1 MEKTSIDISVIVPVY
16 KVEKYVERCVR
27 SLMEQTLKDNIEF
40 IFVDDCS
47 PDNSLAIL
55 QETIRQYPQREP
67 AVTVLHHDRNRG
79 VAAARQTGFAR
90 ATGKYIIHCDAD
102 DWTEPQLYE
111 TLLHTAEQHGA
122 DIVGCAYYANRP
134 AETEIVDYPFDEET
148 LDTINR
154 SEPSLLYCALWN
166 KLIKKELYTANGIR
180 CFEKINMYEDVGVTT
195 RLRAMSAKT
204 IFVHTPLYHYNQ
216 ENCNAMTAQLSPS
229 AISQQIECAALL
241 ERWFDERRLT
251 QFKPQIDAIKFFS
264 KLGLIVVPASADPRR
279 WRQTFPETNANGWR
293 YGSVSLVNKLLVTLV
308 RYDLIAAYNAA
319 GKIKNLLRGNRSC

>member
-67 AVTVLHHDRNRG
+67 AVTILHHDRNQG
-79 VAAARQTGFAR
+79 LAAARQTGFAR
-90 ATGKYIIHCDAD
+90 ATGKYIIHCDSD

-111 TLLHTAEQHGA
+111 TLLHAAEQHQA
-122 DIVGCAYYANRP
+122 DIVGCAYYANYP

-154 SEPSLLYCALWN
+154 SEPSLLYCAVWN
-166 KLIKKELYTANGIR
+166 KLIKKELYTVNDIR
-180 CFEKINMYEDVGVTT
+180 WFEKINMYEDVGVTT

-204 IFVHTPLYHYNQ
+204 VFVHTPLYHYNQ
-216 ENCNAMTAQLSPS
+216 ENCNAMTARLSPA
-229 AISQQIECAALL
+229 AISQQFECAALL
-241 ERWFDERRLT
+241 ERWFDERGLT
-251 QFKPQIDAIKFFS
+251 RFKPQIDAIKFFS
-264 KLGLIVVPASADPRR
+264 KLGLLVVSASADPRK

-293 YGSVSLVNKLLVTLV
+293 YESISLVNKILITLV
-308 RYDLIAAYNAA
+308 RYRLTVLFNAIC
-319 GKIKNLLRGNRSC
+319 KLKRIRRKQSC